1 VDCEQPVYACIT
13 CFGATPILAR
23 HCLAAQKHGHSHRHF
38 KQANRLL
45 YRISTTVVTVKLDER
60 QVVARLMVAEPTEA
74 ESSQKSY
81 NLDVAVKSPG
91 DHFAAKQ
98 ED

>member
-1 VDCEQPVYACIT
+1 
-13 CFGATPILAR
+13 
-23 HCLAAQKHGHSHRHF
+23 
-38 KQANRLL
+38 
-45 YRISTTVVTVKLDER
+45 VVTVKLDER
-60 QVVARLMVAEPTEA
+60 QVVARLMMAELTEA

-81 NLDVAVKSPG
+81 NSDDTVKSPG

>member
-1 VDCEQPVYACIT
+1 
-13 CFGATPILAR
+13 
-23 HCLAAQKHGHSHRHF
+23 
-38 KQANRLL
+38 
-45 YRISTTVVTVKLDER
+45 VVTVKLDER
-60 QVVARLMVAEPTEA
+60 QVVARLMLAERTEA

-81 NLDVAVKSPG
+81 NSDDTAKSPG